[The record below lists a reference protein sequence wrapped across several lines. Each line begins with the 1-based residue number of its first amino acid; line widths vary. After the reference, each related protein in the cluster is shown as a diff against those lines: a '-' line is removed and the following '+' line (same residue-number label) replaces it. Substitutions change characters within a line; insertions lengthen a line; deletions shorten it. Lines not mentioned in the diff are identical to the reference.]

1 MDQGI
6 SKVIKQLQDKHRE
19 FIDKAR
25 KIEATIASLQDVFG
39 EQMVIPEALPRE
51 LPTVVPINGPYVG
64 MGIGDAAV
72 SYLASVGLPQKTRT
86 IALELEAGG
95 IKSTDTYRAI
105 YNALGNRD
113 NVYLDETKKWG
124 LKKWLEG

>member
-1 MDQGI
+1 
-6 SKVIKQLQDKHRE
+6 
-19 FIDKAR
+19 
-25 KIEATIASLQDVFG
+25 
-39 EQMVIPEALPRE
+39 
-51 LPTVVPINGPYVG
+51 

-113 NVYLDETKKWG
+113 NVYLDETKKW
-124 LKKWLEG
+124 LEG